1 MRKPTPYLEPSICTN
16 TVKNS
21 PKHKCSD
28 YQSFPTLFVKQ
39 NHNYATIEAPYQMLE
54 DPKQIPMPVYGNAL
68 AVSNALS
75 SNEQIYQD
83 PGHKK
88 EIIYSW
94 FEKKK
99 FRKIRQEDIRLLHIR
114 I

>member
-1 MRKPTPYLEPSICTN
+1 
-16 TVKNS
+16 
-21 PKHKCSD
+21 
-28 YQSFPTLFVKQ
+28 
-39 NHNYATIEAPYQMLE
+39 MLE
-54 DPKQIPMPVYGNAL
+54 DPKQIPMPVYGNTL

>member
-1 MRKPTPYLEPSICTN
+1 MRKPIPYLEPNICTN
-16 TVKNS
+16 TVKDS
-21 PKHKCSD
+21 SKKTL
-28 YQSFPTLFVKQ
+28 PTLFVKQ

-54 DPKQIPMPVYGNAL
+54 DPQQTPMPVYENTL

-99 FRKIRQEDIRLLHIR
+99 FRKIRQKDIRLVYT
-114 I
+114 